1 MNKRSIH
8 VVLLVI
14 EIFIPY
20 AESLKSKRSVIKG
33 LQERLRARFNASVAE
48 ISYQDE
54 WQRSA
59 IGVSILSN
67 DKQYLEK
74 EISHIRQLCEEIRD
88 VEMVQFNQE
97 WL

>member
-1 MNKRSIH
+1 MDNQSIH
-8 VVLLVI
+8 VVLLTI

-33 LQERLRARFNASVAE
+33 LQGRLRARFNASIAE
-48 ISYQDE
+48 LGFQEE

-59 IGVSILSN
+59 IGVAMLSN
-67 DKQYLEK
+67 NKPYLEK
-74 EISHIRQLCEEIRD
+74 EISHIKQLCEENREI
-88 VEMVQFNQE
+88 EITNINQE